1 MKKPNFYPLHNAVYA
16 FLFFVSFF
24 SLKTPALAQ
33 PDTIFP
39 VKTIS
44 SFQIEEPDPVNFP
57 LQYPEPAGDMNGDGL
72 CDFVFTRYIWNEL
85 TEDLTDKI
93 WKSVLVTDIQD
104 PKSAY
109 VFYNAEIKGIG
120 DYDGDG
126 YDDMVNIRN
135 GIVYYGNASGT
146 GFDSVMTDFPENI
159 KKFYF
164 HGDIN
169 NDGKQEFILGKE
181 YQEDTLYVYSTDSVS
196 PAYLVN
202 QYPLNYSYIPFKF
215 HIYDYDNDGENELL
229 IVAFHSDNYYY
240 GWYSYDSST
249 ASYRAEKTGY
259 TYADD
264 DPSIHLPSALADI
277 NGDGVVD
284 ICQVYYFDNGFHI
297 EAYFGRNSPPYKF
310 GTRVDIEMNNN
321 NRLLYYA
328 GDFNGD
334 GIGDWYS
341 KTSQDTITVYYGNQ
355 NVATDGFVK
364 EKYATD
370 PDDLFLA
377 PGTYPGV
384 YILAK
389 QPAVFDYNYDG
400 FNDLTFSFWSYDE
413 HQLYD
418 TIGTAVFTGSSNPA
432 FSSPDILGTTPAE
445 AFEPLWFGDKIKN
458 IGDFNQDGY
467 EDWAVLAKEG
477 SFLNIYYGG
486 AVLDFEPDKTF
497 FLPQY
502 PYHKCFDMAFGDL
515 NGDGWIDVAVSDSP
529 VTDIGYADEFM
540 SENENVYIFYGS
552 SFMPD
557 VLYGSNAAV
566 ILEDTGRFWSFGKN
580 LSIPGDYNADGYNDL
595 VVGGGKH
602 KYCLREACVYF
613 GGEQISSTPNI
624 LISVPCNQ
632 CGIAFASPITSCG
645 DVNNDGYRDF
655 TFGDPSNGPGQSL
668 VYYGSPFADSLYDL
682 ALINPVI
689 SGRQFGSGTPK
700 TEGDFDHDGFPDL
713 MQWDYNDDT
722 IYIYKG
728 GPGFDNEPDIRL
740 TDTSLSVF
748 MSCVEYVNDFSEKG
762 RADLIM
768 ADASDAGDL
777 LLFYGTGTD
786 KQGADVVFRNEMLWS
801 RGLASGDFDNDGYV
815 DVFVG
820 NPQAPVKGWVS
831 GGVFQHYVSPLL
843 VGMSENIIESKATLN
858 VAPNPFF
865 SEIKLNLSYP
875 ENEVFEITVFN
886 MTGKEILK
894 TTTPA
899 NRDIR
904 INMENLPDGLYI
916 VSVFSKNFSKS
927 KKILKVSRQP

>member
-1 MKKPNFYPLHNAVYA
+1 MRKLNCCPGKKAGYVFIFFIF
-16 FLFFVSFF
+16 FLL
-24 SLKTPALAQ
+24 LKTPVSAQ

-39 VKTIS
+39 VNTIYP
-44 SFQIEEPDPVNFP
+44 FQIDEPDPVNFP
-57 LQYPEPAGDMNGDGL
+57 LQFPEPVGDINGDGL
-72 CDFVFTRYIWNEL
+72 CDFVFTRYIWDER
-85 TEDLTDKI
+85 TDDLTDRI
-93 WKSVLVTDIQD
+93 SKSVIVTDIHN

-126 YDDMVNIRN
+126 YDDMVDILN

-146 GFDSVMTDFPENI
+146 GFDSVMIVFPENI

-169 NDGKQEFILGKE
+169 NDGKQEFILGDE
-181 YQEDTLYVYSTDSVS
+181 YQQETLFVYASDCAS
-196 PAYLVN
+196 PAYLLN
-202 QYPLNYSYIPFKF
+202 DYLISSSRLPLKF
-215 HIYDYDNDGENELL
+215 HLYDYDNDGDIELL
-229 IVAFHSDNYYY
+229 IVAYSFGNYNY
-240 GWYSYDSST
+240 GWYSYNT
-249 ASYRAEKTGY
+249 ATGTYTAEKMESTY
-259 TYADD
+259 TYD
-264 DPSIHLPSALADI
+264 DPSPHYPAALADI
-277 NGDGVVD
+277 NGDGIID
-284 ICQVYYFDNGFHI
+284 ICQVYFFDGGFHI
-297 EAYFGRNSPPYKF
+297 EAYFGSDSPPYKF
-310 GTRVDIEMNNN
+310 GTWVGIEMNNN

-341 KTSQDTITVYYGNQ
+341 KTAPDTITVYYGNQ
-355 NVATDGFVK
+355 NIATDGFVK

-370 PDDLFLA
+370 PDDLLLA

-389 QPAVFDYNYDG
+389 QPTVFDYNYDG

-418 TIGTAVFTGSSNPA
+418 TIGTAVFTGSSNPG
-432 FSSPDILGTTPAE
+432 FSSPDILGATPAE
-445 AFEPLWFGDKIKN
+445 AFESLWFGDRIKN
-458 IGDFNQDGY
+458 IGDFNKDGY

-477 SFLNIYYGG
+477 CFLNIYYGG
-486 AVLDFEPDKTF
+486 AVLDFEPDKTIY
-497 FLPQY
+497 LPQY
-502 PYHKCFDMAFGDL
+502 PYHKCFDMEFGDL
-515 NGDGWIDVAVSDSP
+515 NGDGWTDIAISDSP
-529 VTDIGYADEFM
+529 VTDIGYANEFM

-602 KYCLREACVYF
+602 KYCLREAYVYF
-613 GGEQISSTPNI
+613 GGEQISSTADI

-632 CGIAFASPITSCG
+632 CGIAFASPITGCG
-645 DVNNDGYRDF
+645 DINNDGYRDF
-655 TFGDPSNGPGQSL
+655 AFGDPSNGPGQSL

-682 ALINPVI
+682 ALVNPVI

-700 TEGDFDHDGFPDL
+700 TEGDFNNDGFPDL
-713 MQWDYNDDT
+713 IQWDYNDDT
-722 IYIYKG
+722 IYVYKG
-728 GPGFDNEPDIRL
+728 GPDFDNEPDIRL
-740 TDTSLSVF
+740 TDNSLSVF
-748 MSCVEYVNDFSEKG
+748 MSCVEYVNDFSEMG
-762 RADLIM
+762 RGDLIM

-786 KQGADVVFRNEMLWS
+786 KQGADVIFRNEMLWS

-820 NPQAPVKGWVS
+820 NPQAPVKGWVW
-831 GGVFQHYVSPLL
+831 GGVFQHYVSPVL
-843 VGMSENIIESKATLN
+843 VGLKKNITENTATLN
-858 VAPNPFF
+858 IAPNPVFK
-865 SEIKLNLSYP
+865 EIKLNLSSP
-875 ENEVFEITVFN
+875 EDEGIEISVIN
-886 MTGKEILK
+886 MTGKEIMK
-894 TTTPA
+894 TSSVT
-899 NRDIR
+899 NKDIR
-904 INMENLPDGLYI
+904 IDLQHLPDGLY
-916 VSVFSKNFSKS
+916 VVNVFSKNFSRC